1 MALRR
6 AMWAVLA
13 TMLLGSY
20 VSAQNTG
27 VVQGVVKS
35 EAGEPLAGAFVK
47 LKNAE
52 KRLTFMV
59 ITQDQGRYTA
69 KNLPPG
75 KYLAQGIGGERESD
89 WTSAADVSAAA
100 PATVNLTLSKRRAAA
115 LPNAWPG
122 RKPGEGGG
130 EEIGRAH
137 V

>member
-1 MALRR
+1 
-6 AMWAVLA
+6 
-13 TMLLGSY
+13 
-20 VSAQNTG
+20 
-27 VVQGVVKS
+27 
-35 EAGEPLAGAFVK
+35 
-47 LKNAE
+47 
-52 KRLTFMV
+52 MV

-130 EEIGRAH
+130 EGGGGDANPKDFPDGPGKQIALTKCAACHPATRIVGFQADRQRWMETMEDMRMYMAEIGRAH

>member
-69 KNLPPG
+69 KNL
-75 KYLAQGIGGERESD
+75 D
-89 WTSAADVSAAA
+89 
-100 PATVNLTLSKRRAAA
+100 
-115 LPNAWPG
+115 
-122 RKPGEGGG
+122 RKST
-130 EEIGRAH
+130 RLNSSH
-137 V
+137 